1 MGRELLSGSSP
12 RIGEGGNRSSEHANY
27 NETAELDR
35 SRPIKKNVA
44 TRRQLGEQVALNM
57 NTMGTSFV
65 GKITDVRQIA
75 EVQIGE
81 GMANMVEFK
90 AQLSWH
96 ETTEKANRI

>member
-1 MGRELLSGSSP
+1 
-12 RIGEGGNRSSEHANY
+12 
-27 NETAELDR
+27 
-35 SRPIKKNVA
+35 
-44 TRRQLGEQVALNM
+44 M

-65 GKITDVRQIA
+65 EKITDVRQIA